1 MSNPLWISRCDICT
15 GSRQQLVQAW
25 HLKYGFRQ
33 FGAVTARGENDDG
46 SRWLSASILV
56 ALTDPTNYPYQAIEA
71 PYIEYEIDYNPG
83 DQSYVR
89 WFADRRT
96 YTYDAVTREITLVST
111 TREYLTDW
119 VKFIGDDDLQSGQD
133 GEWVVRSKTGP
144 DVHYQEL
151 STTPTGEASPSSTRT
166 TSISANMVKQ
176 VWDSE
181 TSSHTEQYSA
191 SPVVQASGITET
203 LSNENTTTNVL
214 GILDTLLDGPW
225 EDVDTATTGID
236 WDNQTYFDAELAHS
250 GYYQAYYDPGTDDG
264 LLQQISLIS
273 GFTFTNS
280 EAKSNLW
287 VGYTIDYPSS
297 SAWPTTGGHLGNT
310 PNPLL
315 TKTRCRLRSSDAEI
329 KLNRSNL
336 KENGVDALQY
346 VPAFCDVVTSN
357 DAAALVYVG
366 DETDAD
372 EVFDVCRTYT
382 EIDAPSH
389 VGNQAWYHVYL

>member
-1 MSNPLWISRCDICT
+1 
-15 GSRQQLVQAW
+15 LVQAW
-25 HLKYGFRQ
+25 HNRYGFRQ
-33 FGAVTARGENDDG
+33 FGASTARGENDNG

-56 ALTDPTNYPYQAIEA
+56 ALTDPTNYPYQAIGA

-89 WFADRRT
+89 WFADRRV
-96 YTYDAVTREITLVST
+96 YTYDAVTRVITLVST

-119 VKFIGDDDLQSGQD
+119 IKFIGDGDHDYGEDSG
-133 GEWVVRSKTGP
+133 WYVRSTVGP
-144 DVHYQEL
+144 DIYYQVI
-151 STTPTGEASPSSTRT
+151 SITPYGEASPSSTRT
-166 TSISANMVKQ
+166 TSISATMAYLH
-176 VWDSE
+176 WDSE
-181 TSSHTEQYSA
+181 SSSYVERYSA
-191 SPVVQASGITET
+191 EPVSQASGITET
-203 LSNENTTTNVL
+203 LSNENTTANVL
-214 GILDTLLDGPW
+214 SILDTLLDGPW

-250 GYYQAYYDPGTDDG
+250 GYYQVYYDLGTDDG
-264 LLQQISLIS
+264 LLQQIYIIS
-273 GFTFTNS
+273 GFTFTNY
-280 EAKSNLW
+280 ETKSNLW

-336 KENGVDALQY
+336 KANGTDPLTNVIPY
-346 VPAFCDVVTSN
+346 CDVVLSN
-357 DAAALVYVG
+357 DADELVYLG
-366 DETDAD
+366 NETDAD
-372 EVFDVCRTYT
+372 EVFDVCQTYT